1 MNIYLHELR
10 SRVKSVLVW
19 SAALA
24 GIILLF
30 MSLFQGFSEQAALVS
45 ELMHSFPPELLI
57 AFGMTNLDFASL
69 IGFFGLIFVFCQIC
83 LAVQSANY
91 GFGLV
96 SIEESELTADFL
108 LAKPVTRPR
117 IMTSKLLAALTGLF
131 ITGVVVCASSLVFI
145 QIFRGSQELPAK
157 PFTLLM
163 LSIPVFQV
171 FFLSVGMLISL
182 FVRRMRSVTPFTM
195 GLVFGLY
202 ILNAFGAMI
211 GEKNLEVISPFK
223 HFSPSDMIMNQAW
236 NQPLT
241 LLNAAI
247 IIISIIGSYVLY
259 AKRNIAAA
267 V

>member
-1 MNIYLHELR
+1 MNIFLHELR
-10 SRVKSVLVW
+10 SRMKSVLTW
-19 SAALA
+19 SVALA

-30 MSLFQGFSEQAALVS
+30 MSLFQGFSEQAAMVS
-45 ELMHSFPPELLI
+45 ELMQSFPPELLI

-83 LAVQSANY
+83 LAIQSANY

-108 LAKPVTRPR
+108 LAKPITRPK
-117 IMTSKLLAALTGLF
+117 IMTSKLLAALTALF
-131 ITGVVVCASSLVFI
+131 ITGAAVGASSLIFI
-145 QIFRGSQELPAK
+145 HLFRGSQELPPR

-163 LSIPVFQV
+163 LSIPVFQI

-182 FVRRMRSVTPFTM
+182 LVRRMRSVTPFSM

-211 GEKNLEVISPFK
+211 GEKNLEVLSPFK
-223 HFSPSDMIMNQAW
+223 HFSPSDIIINQAW
-236 NQPLT
+236 NLPLSA
-241 LLNAAI
+241 LSAVI
-247 IIISIIGSYVLY
+247 IVISITASYALY
-259 AKRNIAAA
+259 LKRNIAAA